1 MIKRLLVAN
10 RGEIAV
16 RIMATASVLGIE
28 TVAVYPAD
36 DAACGHVSRAD
47 AAVELPGTGAVAYLD
62 VDAIVDAA
70 AGAGCDMLHPGY
82 GFLSE
87 QPRLAARCAEAGVR
101 FAGPA
106 PGALA
111 LFGDKTAA
119 RARARELGVPV
130 LAGTGSGPSL
140 EQARALLREHGAV
153 MVKAVAGGGGRGLRP
168 VTREADL
175 EAAMRRCASEAQAAF
190 GDGRVYVEQLLTRAR
205 HIEVQVIGD
214 GTGAVAVLGDRD
226 CSLQRR
232 RQKLVEIAPAAISG
246 AVRARLSEAAVALA
260 GSARYAG
267 LATAEFLV
275 EEETIAFL
283 EVNPRLQVE
292 HTVTEQVTGLD
303 LVELAL
309 RVADGATLGTLG
321 LAAAAL
327 ELATL
332 ARRAAVQVRVNAE
345 TLQPDGAFRPGTGT
359 LSRFQPP
366 AGRGV
371 RVDTAGYQGY
381 TVNPRYDSLLAK
393 VITDGGTFEEAVRR
407 AVRALAEF
415 DIAGVPTNVAILQAL
430 LRALLQASRPGL
442 LEVGW
447 VDAHAAELVAASPIS
462 LVPAAADPLDADPQ
476 DADPL
481 DADPQ
486 DSGPV
491 SPAVDV
497 PAGCTAVR
505 APLAGTV
512 ISVAVGPGHPVAPGD
527 ELLVIEAMKME
538 HEVRA
543 QAAGLVHE
551 VPVAAGAT
559 VQAGAV
565 LVLLAV
571 SGDDA
576 AEPARVGD
584 VPLDHVRPDLAEA
597 RERHRIGLDEGR
609 PEVTAR
615 RHEAGRRT
623 ARENIAD
630 LVDPGS
636 FTEYGALAIAA
647 QRRRRSL
654 DDLIAR
660 TPADGLVMGTAT
672 VDGRPIAVMS
682 YDYSVL
688 AGTQGFMNHRKTDR
702 LLELAG
708 RERLPVVMFA
718 EGGGGRPGDTDTT
731 AVASLDVP
739 TFRLTAGLSGRVPLV
754 AVVSGYCFAGNAALA
769 GACDVIIAT
778 PEASLGM
785 GGPAMIEGGGLG
797 VVAPDE
803 VGPMSIQVPNGVV
816 DLLVPDEAAAVAA
829 ARRYLSYFRPVPAS
843 TVPAGAGDDTPHA
856 DQRVLRHLLP
866 ENRVRGYDVRPVVEA
881 LCDTGSVLELRAGF
895 GTGVLTAL
903 ARIGGHAVGLLAS
916 NPLHLGGAIDGDAA
930 DKATAFLGRCQAHR
944 LPVVSLV
951 DTPGFMVGPAA
962 ERTAIVRRFG
972 AMFVAGARLTVP
984 VCAVVLRKAYGLGAM
999 AMTAGDLR
1007 RPAIT
1012 VAWPTGEFGGMGLEG
1027 AVRLGYRRELDAIE
1041 DPAARQARYDEL
1053 VAGQYTRGRALSTA
1067 TAFEIDDV
1075 IDPADTRAVLT
1086 GVLARARPLTG
1097 G

>member
-28 TVAVYPAD
+28 TVAVYAAD

-47 AAVELPGTGAVAYLD
+47 AAVELPGPGPAAYLD
-62 VDAIVDAA
+62 VDAVVAA
-70 AGAGCDMLHPGY
+70 AVSAGCDTLHPGY
-82 GFLSE
+82 GFASE
-87 QPRLAARCAEAGVR
+87 RPRLATRCTEAGVR
-101 FAGPA
+101 FVGPA

-111 LFGDKTAA
+111 LFGDKGAA

-130 LAGTGSGPSL
+130 LPGTDHDTSL
-140 EQARALLREHGAV
+140 EQARALLHEHGAV
-153 MVKAVAGGGGRGLRP
+153 MVKAIAGGGGRGVRP
-168 VTREADL
+168 VTRAAELAD
-175 EAAMRRCASEAQAAF
+175 AMRRCTSEAQAAF
-190 GDGRVYVEQLLTRAR
+190 GDGRVYVEQLLRRAR
-205 HIEVQVIGD
+205 HIEIQVIGD

-232 RQKLVEIAPAAISG
+232 RQKLVEIAPAPVG
-246 AVRARLSEAAVALA
+246 DAVRARLSEAALALA

-275 EEETIAFL
+275 QDDTIAFT

-303 LVELAL
+303 LVELGL
-309 RVADGATLGTLG
+309 RVADGATLAELA
-321 LAAAAL
+321 LAAHPRGAAI
-327 ELATL
+327 
-332 ARRAAVQVRVNAE
+332 QVRVNAE
-345 TLQPDGAFRPGTGT
+345 TLRPDGSFLPGTGT
-359 LSRFQPP
+359 LRRFQPP

-371 RVDTAGYQGY
+371 RVDTACYPGYA
-381 TVNPRYDSLLAK
+381 VSPHYDPLLAK
-393 VITDGGTFEEAVRR
+393 VITDGGTLAEAARR

-415 DIAGVPTNVAILQAL
+415 DIAGVPTNVAWLQAL
-430 LRALLQASRPGL
+430 LRAVLQAPWPGL
-442 LEVGW
+442 FDVGW
-447 VDAHAAELVAASPIS
+447 VDAHAAELVAGE
-462 LVPAAADPLDADPQ
+462 PQ
-476 DADPL
+476 EG
-481 DADPQ
+481 
-486 DSGPV
+486 GPV
-491 SPAVDV
+491 SAAEQV
-497 PAGCTAVR
+497 PPGHTVLR

-512 ISVAVGPGHPVAPGD
+512 VSVTAAPGDLVAPGD

-543 QAAGLVHE
+543 QAAGLVRE
-551 VPVAAGAT
+551 VPVTTGAT
-559 VQAGAV
+559 VQAGTV
-565 LVLLAV
+565 LVVLAEAA
-571 SGDDA
+571 DA
-576 AEPARVGD
+576 VAGPARAGD
-584 VPLDHVRPDLAEA
+584 IPLDHVRPDLAEV
-597 RERHRIGLDEGR
+597 RERHRIGLDQGR
-609 PEVTAR
+609 PEVTER
-615 RHEAGRRT
+615 RHAAGRRT

-630 LVDPGS
+630 LVDEGS
-636 FTEYGALAIAA
+636 FTEYGALTIAA
-647 QRRRRSL
+647 QRRRRPL

-660 TPADGLVMGTAT
+660 TPADGLVAGTARI
-672 VDGRPIAVMS
+672 DGRPVAVMS

-688 AGTQGFMNHRKTDR
+688 AGTQGYMNHRKTDR
-702 LLELAG
+702 LLELAD

-731 AVASLDVP
+731 AVAGLDVP
-739 TFRLTAGLSGRVPLV
+739 TFRLTARLSGRVPLV

-797 VVAPDE
+797 VVAPDA
-803 VGPMSIQVPNGVV
+803 VGPMSVQVPNGVV
-816 DLLVPDEAAAVAA
+816 DLLVEDEAAAVAA
-829 ARRYLSYFRPVPAS
+829 ARRYLSYFGGSS
-843 TVPAGAGDDTPHA
+843 TGPRDAPHG

-881 LCDTGSVLELRAGF
+881 LCDTDSVLELRAAF
-895 GTGVLTAL
+895 GVGVLTAL
-903 ARIGGHAVGLLAS
+903 ARIGGRAVGLLAS
-916 NPLHLGGAIDGDAA
+916 NPRHLGGAIDGDAA
-930 DKATAFLGRCQAHR
+930 DKATAFLGLCEAHR

-962 ERTAIVRRFG
+962 ERTAVVRRFG
-972 AMFVAGARLTVP
+972 ALFVAGARLTVP

-1027 AVRLGYRRELDAIE
+1027 AVRLGYRSELDAIA
-1041 DPAARQARYDEL
+1041 DPEARQARYEEL
-1053 VAGQYTRGRALSTA
+1053 VAEQYTRGKALSTA

-1086 GVLARARPLTG
+1086 DVLARAGPEGTWG
-1097 G
+1097 

>member
-1 MIKRLLVAN
+1 METRRPAEDFVIKRLLVAN

-47 AAVELPGTGAVAYLD
+47 AAVELPGTGAAAYLD
-62 VDAIVDAA
+62 VDAIIAAA
-70 AGAGCDMLHPGY
+70 AGSGCDTLHPGY

-87 QPRLAARCAEAGVR
+87 RPELAARCAGAGVR
-101 FAGPA
+101 FAGPG
-106 PGALA
+106 PDALA
-111 LFGDKTAA
+111 LFGDKAAA
-119 RARARELGVPV
+119 RARARDLGVPV
-130 LAGTGSGPSL
+130 LAGTGVDPSPD
-140 EQARALLREHGAV
+140 QARALLREHGAI
-153 MVKAVAGGGGRGLRP
+153 MVKAVAGCGGRGLRP
-168 VTREADL
+168 VTREAEL
-175 EAAMRRCASEAQAAF
+175 AGAMRRCASEATAAF
-190 GDGRVYVEQLLTRAR
+190 GDSRVYAEQLLTRAR
-205 HIEVQVIGD
+205 HVEVQVIGD

-232 RQKLVEIAPAAISG
+232 RQKLVEIAPAAISDP
-246 AVRARLSEAAVALA
+246 VRARLSEAAAALA

-267 LATAEFLV
+267 LATVEFLIQD
-275 EEETIAFL
+275 EDAAFV

-303 LVELAL
+303 LVELGL
-309 RVADGATLGTLG
+309 RVADGAALSTLG
-321 LAAAAL
+321 LGPQAIGP
-327 ELATL
+327 
-332 ARRAAVQVRVNAE
+332 RPRGVAVQARVNAE
-345 TLQPDGAFRPGTGT
+345 TLRPDGTLRPGGGT
-359 LSRFQPP
+359 LTRFQPP

-371 RVDTAGYQGY
+371 RVDTAAYPGY
-381 TVNPRYDSLLAK
+381 TVSPRYDSLLAK
-393 VITDGGTFEEAVRR
+393 VITHGGTLEEAARR
-407 AVRALAEF
+407 AARALAEF
-415 DIAGVPTNVAILQAL
+415 DIAGVPANVALLQAL
-430 LRALLQASRPGL
+430 LQVPGL
-442 LEVGW
+442 GTLETGW
-447 VDAHAAELVAASPIS
+447 VDAHAAELAAASAIS
-462 LVPAAADPLDADPQ
+462 IVPAARGREDAAPGREDT
-476 DADPL
+476 AVL
-481 DADPQ
+481 
-486 DSGPV
+486 
-491 SPAVDV
+491 SPAGAV
-497 PAGCTAVR
+497 PPGHAAVR

-512 ISVAVGPGHPVAPGD
+512 VSVAVTPGQPVARGD

-543 QAAGLVHE
+543 QAAGRVRE
-551 VPVAAGAT
+551 VPVAAGVT

-565 LVLLAV
+565 LVVLAEAGPGV
-571 SGDDA
+571 AGPDRA
-576 AEPARVGD
+576 GD

-597 RERHRIGLDEGR
+597 RERHRIGRDEGR
-609 PEVTAR
+609 PEVTGR
-615 RHEAGRRT
+615 RHAAGRRT

-630 LVDPGS
+630 LADPGS
-636 FTEYGALAIAA
+636 FTEYGALTIAA
-647 QRRRRSL
+647 QRRRRPL

-672 VDGRPIAVMS
+672 VDGRPVAVMS

-702 LLELAG
+702 LLELAD
-708 RERLPVVMFA
+708 RERLPLVMFA

-731 AVASLDVP
+731 AVAGLDVP
-739 TFRLTAGLSGRVPLV
+739 TFRLTARLSGRVPLV

-778 PEASLGM
+778 PDASLGM

-803 VGPMSIQVPNGVV
+803 VGPMSVQVPNGVV

-829 ARRYLSYFRPVPAS
+829 ARRYLSYFAAPRTDVQ
-843 TVPAGAGDDTPHA
+843 VEHA
-856 DQRVLRHLLP
+856 DQRVLRHLIP
-866 ENRVRGYDVRPVVEA
+866 ENRVRGYDVRPVIEA

-930 DKATAFLGRCQAHR
+930 DKATAFLRLCQAHR
-944 LPVVSLV
+944 RPVVSLV

-962 ERTAIVRRFG
+962 ERTAVVRRFG

-1027 AVRLGYRRELDAIE
+1027 AVRLGYRKELDAIG
-1041 DPAARQARYDEL
+1041 DPEARQARYDEL
-1053 VAGQYTRGRALSTA
+1053 VAEQYTRSKALSA
-1067 TAFEIDDV
+1067 AMAFEIDDV
-1075 IDPADTRAVLT
+1075 IDPADTRAVLA
-1086 GVLARARPLTG
+1086 GVLARAAAG
-1097 G
+1097 A